1 MALESD
7 VIGHLLEVEH
17 EATDML
23 LNAQRQ
29 ADEKVAEA
37 RMKCDREFL
46 AKNSSMLA
54 QLEADEKSSK
64 EKIASVYGEKIS
76 QFKSQL
82 ESSARDKNAFNLLL
96 EKELFAR

>member
-37 RMKCDREFL
+37 RMRCDREFL

-54 QLEADEKSSK
+54 QYEADEKSSK
-64 EKIASVYGEKIS
+64 EKIDSLYGEKIS

-82 ESSARDKNAFNLLL
+82 DSFPRDQNAFNSLL
-96 EKELFAR
+96 EKELLQR